1 MAQSAAEQPRSG
13 ARTPVRSSR
22 RSHPNIQQLSLAPLS
37 AQFQG
42 EAATADIRPRSPHS
56 SYIQPK
62 TAPTTPGILSR
73 SSSRH
78 RHAGH
83 VHYVHDDYF
92 TRPMSPDGINK
103 SKSDAALHS
112 DIAYYPRHHRRKHT
126 APPGSIVNVSNT
138 SRKLTTPKQHTRE
151 TPSDWLYRAGLAIA
165 SETRESKGQSWLTRR
180 ESSTSLVRDGHG
192 SDDDDDDDNDHRED
206 SVGVGIGSPA
216 GAGSGRPSRSHSTFF
231 ADDEY
236 SPVTPKSRGGS
247 RTGSAF
253 NSRRGSRVGSR
264 VELRGL
270 TGLTSRPPG
279 DSVEDGYLADQHHHH
294 HHHQGIPLEPDFVES
309 DEEGLGDEEEV
320 ARLAQEGGFG
330 GWMERLIGWSLFDVE
345 EDGEETD
352 DEEQQQQVTEQE
364 LYPGEE
370 DVKRRREEE
379 LRRRREERAR
389 IQAASSA
396 AKERKELPQ
405 PGQGE
410 GEGGWQDAAWLLSVA
425 SKVLL

>member
-1 MAQSAAEQPRSG
+1 MAQSTTDQPRSG
-13 ARTPVRSSR
+13 ARTPTRPSR

-37 AQFQG
+37 SQFAQEQ
-42 EAATADIRPRSPHS
+42 ASTDARPRSPHS

-73 SSSRH
+73 SPSRH
-78 RHAGH
+78 RNGGH
-83 VHYVHDDYF
+83 VHYVHDSYF
-92 TRPMSPDGINK
+92 TTPLSPDSGFSK
-103 SKSDAALHS
+103 SKSDAALHGEHLPGG
-112 DIAYYPRHHRRKHT
+112 PRHHHRKHT
-126 APPGSIVNVSNT
+126 APGSINISNT
-138 SRKLTTPKQHTRE
+138 GRKVTTPKPHHTRE
-151 TPSDWLYRAGLAIA
+151 ASSDWLYRAGLAIA

-180 ESSTSLVRDGHG
+180 ESSTSLVRQQEDGG
-192 SDDDDDDDNDHRED
+192 SDSDDGNR
-206 SVGVGIGSPA
+206 GSA
-216 GAGSGRPSRSHSTFF
+216 GHPSRSHSTFF

-247 RTGSAF
+247 RVGSAF

-270 TGLTSRPPG
+270 TGLTAKDAARAPG
-279 DSVEDGYLADQHHHH
+279 AAAYAVEGDDEYFGELHPSD
-294 HHHQGIPLEPDFVES
+294 IPLEPDFVES
-309 DEEGLGDEEEV
+309 DEEGVGDEEEV
-320 ARLAQEGGFG
+320 ARLARERGFG
-330 GWMERLIGWSLFDVE
+330 LGNWMDRLIGWTLFSVE

-352 DEEQQQQVTEQE
+352 EEDEHVTEQE
-364 LYPGEE
+364 EQGEE
-370 DVKRRREEE
+370 VKRRREEE
-379 LRRRREERAR
+379 LQRRRDERAR

-396 AKERKELPQ
+396 AKEKKELPL

>member
-1 MAQSAAEQPRSG
+1 MAQSTTEQPRSG

-37 AQFQG
+37 SQFQD
-42 EAATADIRPRSPHS
+42 EAVTSDIRPRSPHS

-78 RHAGH
+78 RHHASH
-83 VHYVHDDYF
+83 VHYAHDGYF
-92 TRPMSPDGINK
+92 AGPMSPDGMNK
-103 SKSDAALHS
+103 SKSDAALHA

-126 APPGSIVNVSNT
+126 APPGSLANLSNT
-138 SRKLTTPKQHTRE
+138 GRKLTTPKQQHTRE

-165 SETRESKGQSWLTRR
+165 SETRESKGQSWLSRR
-180 ESSTSLVRDGHG
+180 ESSTSLVRQDGDGDG
-192 SDDDDDDDNDHRED
+192 SGDDD
-206 SVGVGIGSPA
+206 GGGIGSPV
-216 GAGSGRPSRSHSTFF
+216 GGNSGRPSRSHSTFF

-236 SPVTPKSRGGS
+236 SPITPKSRGGS

-270 TGLTSRPPG
+270 TGLTSKPPG
-279 DSVEDGYLADQHHHH
+279 DSVEDGYLADQH
-294 HHHQGIPLEPDFVES
+294 QSGIPLEPDFVES

-330 GWMERLIGWSLFDVE
+330 GWMERLIGWSLFSVE

-352 DEEQQQQVTEQE
+352 EEEQVTEQE
-364 LYPGEE
+364 APQGEE
-370 DVKRRREEE
+370 FKKRREEE
-379 LRRRREERAR
+379 LQRRREERAR

-396 AKERKELPQ
+396 AKERKDLPQ